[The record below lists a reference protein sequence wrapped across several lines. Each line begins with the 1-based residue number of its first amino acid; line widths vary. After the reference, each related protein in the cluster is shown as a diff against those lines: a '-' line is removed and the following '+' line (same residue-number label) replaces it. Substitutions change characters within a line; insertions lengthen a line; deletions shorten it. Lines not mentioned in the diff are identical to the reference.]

1 MIRASMKK
9 RHPILFAFLSLI
21 VLTVIIFIASY
32 ALTIGAGSWSL
43 VPGKKIALVKIEGVI
58 LDSREIIEELK
69 EYNSNE
75 SVKAILL
82 RIDSPGGAVAPSQE
96 IYEEVRKIR
105 DEGKKKIVTSM
116 GSVAA
121 SGGYYIASVSDKIV
135 ANPGSITGSIGV
147 IMELANVSGL
157 MKKVGVE
164 SVIIKSGKY
173 KDIGS
178 VFRAMTKEERDLLQG
193 LMDDV
198 HDQFIEAVAVGRD
211 IEKEQ
216 LIPIA
221 DGRVFTGRQARELGL
236 VDEIGNMQ
244 DAIRITADMVGIVGE
259 PSILEKKK
267 RFSFMDIIRSRSLI
281 DWIGAGKSIVGG
293 EGIFSVKY
301 ILAY

>member
-9 RHPILFAFLSLI
+9 RHPILFAFLSLF

-32 ALTIGAGSWSL
+32 ALTIRAGSWSI
-43 VPGKKIALVKIEGVI
+43 VPGKKIALVKIEGII

-96 IYEEVRKIR
+96 IYEEVKKIR

-178 VFRAMTKEERDLLQG
+178 VFRTMTKEERDLLQG

-221 DGRVFTGRQARELGL
+221 DGRVFTGRQAKELGL

-244 DAIRITADMVGIVGE
+244 DAIRLAADMVGIVGE

-267 RFSFMDIIRSRSLI
+267 RFSFTDIIRNRSLI

-293 EGIFSVKY
+293 EGIFSMKY

>member
-1 MIRASMKK
+1 MKK

-32 ALTIGAGSWSL
+32 ALTIRAGSWSL

-96 IYEEVRKIR
+96 IYEEVKKIR

-244 DAIRITADMVGIVGE
+244 DAIRLAADMVGIVGE

-293 EGIFSVKY
+293 EGIFSMKY